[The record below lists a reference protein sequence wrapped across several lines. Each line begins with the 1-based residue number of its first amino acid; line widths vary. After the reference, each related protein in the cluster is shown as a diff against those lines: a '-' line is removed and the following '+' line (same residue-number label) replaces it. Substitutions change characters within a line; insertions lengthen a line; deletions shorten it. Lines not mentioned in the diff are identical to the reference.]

1 MDQIALTVENGI
13 ATVAFARP
21 DRLNAFTDTMEEEL
35 LEVLDRID
43 ADDAVRVVVLTGQ
56 GRAFCAGMDLSDSSE
71 AFTLW
76 RTSETAPAGTTFDVP
91 GEDLPVR
98 RDGGGRV
105 VLRLFD
111 LDKPVIAAINGPA
124 VGVGAT
130 ILLPCDVRLAANDA
144 RFGFVF
150 NRRGFVPESCSTWF
164 LPRVV
169 PMQTAL
175 EWVYTGRVFGA
186 DEALAKGL
194 VRDVYTAD
202 QLLPAAYALAREIAD
217 NTAPVSTT
225 LARRMMWRMLGAQ
238 HPVIAHTAETMGINL
253 RGVSRDARDGIAAFL
268 EKRDPVF
275 VDRVPEDV
283 PDVLAHFP
291 APEFD
296 AADLATA
303 PGSGTTS
310 SARPR

>member
-1 MDQIALTVENGI
+1 MEHIALTVDDGI
-13 ATVAFARP
+13 ATLRFARP
-21 DRLNAFTDTMEEEL
+21 DRLNAFTDTMEIEL
-35 LEVLDRID
+35 MAALDRID
-43 ADDAVRVVVLTGQ
+43 ADPEVRVVVLTGE
-56 GRAFCAGMDLSDSSE
+56 GRAFCAGMDLSDSSD

-76 RTSETAPAGTTFDVP
+76 RTSATAPEEAVFDVP
-91 GEDLPVR
+91 GQDLPLR

-111 LDKPVIAAINGPA
+111 LDKPIIAAINGPA

-130 ILLPCDVRLAANDA
+130 ITLPCDVRLASESA

-175 EWVYTGRVFGA
+175 EWVYTGRVFDA
-186 DEALAKGL
+186 AEALAKGL
-194 VRDVYTAD
+194 VRDVYAED
-202 QLLPAAYALAREIAD
+202 ELLPAAYALAREIAD

-225 LARRMMWRMLGAQ
+225 LARRMMWRMLGAP
-238 HPVIAHTAETMGINL
+238 HPVVAHTAETVGINL
-253 RGVSRDARDGIAAFL
+253 RGVSDDARDGIAAFL
-268 EKRDPVF
+268 DKRPPEF
-275 VDRVPEDV
+275 TDRVPEDV
-283 PDVLAHFP
+283 PNVLAHFP

-296 AADLATA
+296 PADLEGAVAGATRSL
-303 PGSGTTS
+303 GE
-310 SARPR
+310 R

>member
-1 MDQIALTVENGI
+1 MEHIDLQVEDGI
-13 ATVAFARP
+13 ATLRFARP
-21 DRLNAFTDTMEEEL
+21 DRLNAFTDTMEAEL
-35 LEVLDRID
+35 IEALDAID
-43 ADDAVRVVVLTGQ
+43 ADPEVRVVVLTGE
-56 GRAFCAGMDLSDSSE
+56 GRAFCAGMDLSDSSD
-71 AFTLW
+71 AFRLW
-76 RTSETAPAGTTFDVP
+76 RTSDTAPEGAVFDVP
-91 GEDLPVR
+91 GEELPMR

-111 LDKPVIAAINGPA
+111 LDKPVIAAVNGPA

-130 ILLPCDVRLAANDA
+130 ILLPCDIRLASEKA

-194 VRDVYTAD
+194 VRDVYAPD
-202 QLLPAAYALAREIAD
+202 DLLPAAYALAREIAD
-217 NTAPVSTT
+217 NTAPVSTA
-225 LARRMMWRMLGAQ
+225 LARRMMWRMLGAP
-238 HPVIAHTAETMGINL
+238 HPVVAHTAETVGINL
-253 RGVSRDARDGIAAFL
+253 RGVSRDAVDGIAAFL

-275 VDRVPEDV
+275 VDQVPADV

-291 APEFD
+291 APHFD
-296 AADLATA
+296 QADLSRAIGA
-303 PGSGTTS
+303 PEQP
-310 SARPR
+310 ALR